1 MSGCG
6 TLFALLLHLQLARA
20 LSSSFGSAHSGALHR
35 HRNRNW
41 CAHMVQRNV
50 SCVVQG
56 SAERLQEPALA
67 PCPAYQPHCQQQVT
81 YTTRFRPTYKIS
93 YKAVTELEWRCCPG
107 HTGPDCKDTKP
118 TQDRRVGQGVQSYLP
133 TNPGYS
139 TRHTQRAERRET
151 AHHEVQ
157 HRVAEKTRFLEGE
170 VQRLSQTV
178 LDLQSTLTGLTGSL
192 RSDLQDDTRKMLVK
206 LLNDMRPPQS
216 ANSPGAE
223 ETPAVLDGH
232 QTARGG
238 NSEERI
244 LEKIVARLDE
254 MNNSLKSK
262 EEALEDLRGI
272 TTSHEGQIRV
282 LMDASQSQTPAIPEL
297 DVIQTYVDGKV
308 EKLKMELSQ
317 TMKEE
322 LAKLQG
328 SCSDKIQ
335 TVQKSCDEGRDQ
347 VSARL
352 TKLVETTE
360 ADLRK
365 DIRALRLNLA
375 AADGPVQAQ
384 RHTDPPKDEGEGP
397 GDHKDLWREIDRI
410 AEAHRILN
418 VRFDNE
424 LGHLS
429 GLQEVQDFGLLVEEL
444 EARINITEQNA
455 ETHCFYIEEKLT
467 KTISDEV
474 SALRQLLDQRLKNV
488 GNQFTTAVEDVDRN
502 SFPGM
507 LEDSVT
513 TLKTEVSKNKLLID
527 GLEKKVNAVGD
538 LCSAGCS
545 GVPVREGGSVFSPET
560 EGNVLKELK
569 RHRNDLDVLNTDVR
583 SNTDK
588 LKQLEAFVGRGVAG
602 TERHMKMMED
612 FQRGQINLQNN
623 VLSLAGTVKRLGDS
637 QANYDLD
644 MHRMNSTCCHG
655 GPTGSGGRAA
665 WAPADPAGPQVA
677 ELRNKLDA
685 LSAEMSSQLMH
696 SRLNAQGLS
705 TLDQRVS
712 KLEKICV
719 KLDGVADNI
728 RNLKDGLG
736 RHMADLQHRVYRM
749 NATCGSHGANI
760 ASLQNSMYKLQTQ
773 LSNTPKDVLRDVGAK
788 EPAMRPDRPAASF
801 PDPTKARI
809 QQIHIP
815 IILPPQPVQ
824 PGVNV
829 IKVSPPSDPSRA
841 RQPARPVR
849 PVVEAGEAGP
859 PGYISRVTVRRGSE
873 DSSRKSVKGFAGAPG
888 YLPPPP
894 LPPLEPASFKPDARV
909 LGAAKVSWRH
919 QAPPISPVSVD
930 DGAFTDPFSFSVGL
944 SQESPFTGDFGFIRF
959 NRVLVN
965 DGGHYDPRTGIFSV
979 PQDGRYLVSG
989 LLTAQRGER
998 VEAVLSVSDRSVQRL
1013 RSSERSA
1020 AGGSCSCGGS
1030 VSFGVVL
1037 PLRKGD
1043 RVGLMRTGG
1052 QLASSEAREILSTYS
1067 AIFLYAPQA
1076 RR

>member
-1 MSGCG
+1 MRTS
-6 TLFALLLHLQLARA
+6 QLCLIPADEPVC
-20 LSSSFGSAHSGALHR
+20 LEL
-35 HRNRNW
+35 
-41 CAHMVQRNV
+41 
-50 SCVVQG
+50 CVND
-56 SAERLQEPALA
+56 LML
-67 PCPAYQPHCQQQVT
+67 
-81 YTTRFRPTYKIS
+81 
-93 YKAVTELEWRCCPG
+93 PG
-107 HTGPDCKDTKP
+107 
-118 TQDRRVGQGVQSYLP
+118 
-133 TNPGYS
+133 
-139 TRHTQRAERRET
+139 AERRET

-384 RHTDPPKDEGEGP
+384 RQTDPPKDEGEGP

-507 LEDSVT
+507 VEDSVT

-644 MHRMNSTCCHG
+644 MHRMNTTCCHG

-788 EPAMRPDRPAASF
+788 EPGEWMVDGLTPYGFGTFR
-801 PDPTKARI
+801 
-809 QQIHIP
+809 
-815 IILPPQPVQ
+815 V
-824 PGVNV
+824 
-829 IKVSPPSDPSRA
+829 KVKLIDLKM
-841 RQPARPVR
+841 V
-849 PVVEAGEAGP
+849 
-859 PGYISRVTVRRGSE
+859 Y
-873 DSSRKSVKGFAGAPG
+873 
-888 YLPPPP
+888 
-894 LPPLEPASFKPDARV
+894 
-909 LGAAKVSWRH
+909 
-919 QAPPISPVSVD
+919 
-930 DGAFTDPFSFSVGL
+930 
-944 SQESPFTGDFGFIRF
+944 
-959 NRVLVN
+959 
-965 DGGHYDPRTGIFSV
+965 
-979 PQDGRYLVSG
+979 
-989 LLTAQRGER
+989 
-998 VEAVLSVSDRSVQRL
+998 
-1013 RSSERSA
+1013 
-1020 AGGSCSCGGS
+1020 C
-1030 VSFGVVL
+1030 
-1037 PLRKGD
+1037 
-1043 RVGLMRTGG
+1043 
-1052 QLASSEAREILSTYS
+1052 
-1067 AIFLYAPQA
+1067 
-1076 RR
+1076 